1 MPKLICART
10 EKICVR
16 TRMFAWFVQQRERW
30 RMSGGRYDRFW
41 TRERRPSL
49 GLHRCGHSE
58 LFVRDVRGCVRFGLA
73 CSRMRSV
80 TATSA
85 EFSCDAFGV
94 EEVLIVNERD
104 VAAESAAPH
113 KQELSQLLLRASAS
127 YVPCRRPSRGVP
139 VRMH

>member
-16 TRMFAWFVQQRERW
+16 TRMFAWFVQQRKRW

-73 CSRMRSV
+73 CSRMRAV
-80 TATSA
+80 TAGYRS
-85 EFSCDAFGV
+85 
-94 EEVLIVNERD
+94 
-104 VAAESAAPH
+104 
-113 KQELSQLLLRASAS
+113 
-127 YVPCRRPSRGVP
+127 
-139 VRMH
+139 